1 MVFSDYMNN
10 LRNERLEMIELL
22 AKKTQTSKNTVY
34 RWISGEI
41 TPPKIK
47 RSIISEVLKL
57 PVSDLF
63 PEK

>member
-1 MVFSDYMNN
+1 MVFSDYMND
-10 LRNERLEMIELL
+10 LKNERLEMIDLI

-47 RSIISEVLKL
+47 KSIISEILKI
-57 PVSDLF
+57 PMSDLF